1 MPSINPSHRLTNR
14 TRRAASVSL
23 SFDSAFH
30 HHYLASRRRRRC
42 SPCTDDESFFE
53 VISVF
58 ENVKEV
64 LDWPFWAERGGV
76 EGGVGLTDITVG
88 EWSGKRSS
96 CG

>member
-1 MPSINPSHRLTNR
+1 MPSTNPSHRLTNR

-23 SFDSAFH
+23 LFDSAFLH
-30 HHYLASRRRRRC
+30 HSLAPRRC
-42 SPCTDDESFFE
+42 YSPCTDDESFFE

-76 EGGVGLTDITVG
+76 EGGVGLTDIPVG
-88 EWSGKRSS
+88 E
-96 CG
+96 